1 VLPGFRY
8 SDPEFSWKFAV
19 PPAGI
24 GFLAT
29 RALDPSD
36 SASFNKRNPQEVQ
49 QLLQPLMADLILQES
64 SLAAT
69 ACIL

>member
-1 VLPGFRY
+1 MTTDRFLAPHAPAPPQEALSRLFVLPGSRY

-29 RALDPSD
+29 RALG
-36 SASFNKRNPQEVQ
+36 PQ
-49 QLLQPLMADLILQES
+49 
-64 SLAAT
+64 
-69 ACIL
+69 